1 MQKPCPEDTVL
12 TSPGQI
18 TKIKDVGVLL
28 LAGGKSTRFGGENKL
43 DLTLNGRDLVQIAL
57 DKYTG
62 KFEHVV
68 VSIYSLCD
76 RSPFIMK
83 GVEVIPAAESK
94 GLSIL
99 TALEYF
105 ESIDIKSIILAEAAR
120 PFTVKEHVEL
130 LVEMLGTGSNAI
142 ISGFPSWESIYCAD
156 GKKNTV
162 LPREQMYIGQTPE
175 GWDVRVLRNAIQ
187 IALFQDT
194 DISYSFAAALQA
206 SKLTVDFCEGSREN
220 IKVTYE
226 IDALIAEAIAKEFP
240 DLLTWRE

>member
-1 MQKPCPEDTVL
+1 MQKPCLEDIAL
-12 TSPGQI
+12 TSRGQI
-18 TKIKDVGVLL
+18 IDNVGVLI
-28 LAGGKSTRFGGENKL
+28 LAGGKSVRFGNKDKL
-43 DLTLNGRDLVQIAL
+43 DLTLNGYDLVEIAL
-57 DKYTG
+57 SKYTSM
-62 KFEHVV
+62 FEHVV
-68 VSIYSLCD
+68 LSCTIAYDLDCILFPHVWEL
-76 RSPFIMK
+76 
-83 GVEVIPAAESK
+83 GAAKSK

-105 ESIDIKSIILAEAAR
+105 ESVNIKSIILAEAAR

-187 IALFQDT
+187 MALFQDT

-206 SKLTVDFCEGSREN
+206 SKLTVDFCEGTREN

-226 IDALIAEAIAKEFP
+226 VDALIAKAIAKEFP
-240 DLLTWRE
+240 GLLTWGE